1 MGAKLK
7 QSIQSFAK
15 RAIYEED
22 KKIYQSLSI
31 KQKTVRLK
39 AKKLLWQSAYSM
51 ANDEILHD
59 YAHNH

>member
-39 AKKLLWQSAYSM
+39 AKKLLWQSAY